1 MEALGDSQPDALLCD
16 IFFYEN
22 AAEAGDMEKK
32 VQAKARDLRE
42 FGQEIGANRPQAGVA
57 LIQQAT
63 ARYKNKFPIYAYTSK
78 GPYLLDENAFEQ
90 IAEAGARWLFKGK
103 YGSLTEQLILSQDIE
118 EFIEK
123 NSVLMLAFRYFWASL
138 FASGIIGGVVVWF
151 LSEVVVRHWL
161 HWLQN

>member
-1 MEALGDSQPDALLCD
+1 LEALRDSQPDALLCD

-22 AAEAGDMEKK
+22 ATVAAEMEKK
-32 VQAKARDLRE
+32 VQEKARELHE
-42 FGQEIGANRPQAGVA
+42 FGRVIGANRPQAGVE

-63 ARYKNKFPIYAYTSK
+63 ARYKKRFPIYAYTSK
-78 GPYLLDENAFEQ
+78 GPYLLDENAFDQ

-118 EFIEK
+118 EFREK

-138 FASGIIGGVVVWF
+138 FASGIIGGVVVW
-151 LSEVVVRHWL
+151 LLTEVVVRHWL